1 MISSSDLK
9 VWLHRDLRQLD
20 KLLLILASFDSPCQ
34 IKGIRERA
42 KEAGFKVPT
51 KWNLSSYLSK
61 SKGLAIRTPEG
72 WEISDRGR
80 QHLRESGVT
89 KISPVADQVATDL
102 RAIIQHIKDEETRSF
117 VEEAIKCY
125 EFGLYRSAIVMSWIG
140 AVAVLYNHICA
151 DHLEAFNREAKRVNP
166 RWKKVKTTDDLST
179 MKESDFLDR
188 IAAISIIGKDVKR
201 ELTSCLGRR
210 NGCSHPN
217 SLEISTNAVASH
229 LEVLLLNV
237 FKKFQ

>member
-1 MISSSDLK
+1 MLSLPDLK
-9 VWLHRDLRQLD
+9 TWLHRDLDRID

-34 IKGIRERA
+34 IRDMKERA
-42 KEAGFKVPT
+42 RDAGFNVWT
-51 KWNLSSYLSK
+51 KWNISSSLNR
-61 SKGLAIRTPEG
+61 SKGWAIRIPEG

-80 QHLRESGVT
+80 QHLRELGVT
-89 KISPVADQVATDL
+89 NISPAVDQVAIDL
-102 RAIIQHIKDEETRSF
+102 RAMIQYIKDEETRSF

-151 DHLEAFNREAKRVNP
+151 DHLEAFNREANRVDF
-166 RWKKVKTTDDLST
+166 RWKKAKTTDDLSR
-179 MKESDFLDR
+179 MGEADFLNR

-217 SLEISTNAVASH
+217 SLEISTNTVASH
-229 LEVLLLNV
+229 IEVLLLNV